1 MENLNKRAVSE
12 VIQILNH
19 TEKEII
25 ERIPEK
31 FIKFLFDNADNE
43 YEPNIDF
50 FDENWEN
57 SIDEDAKALLAL
69 IYRDYIA
76 SDNERNELLEEE
88 RKENAKQEELLR
100 EKYNPDNLFK
110 KKCSC
115 QSYYYSDNCTFI
127 LLTGCRIKTH
137 PHIWQT
143 YSQSSALSKDTA

>member
-57 SIDEDAKALLAL
+57 SIDEDAKALLAI

-110 KKCSC
+110 NNQETEEQKDFVSNTQLEEIKEISWYKRLFKK
-115 QSYYYSDNCTFI
+115 I
-127 LLTGCRIKTH
+127 LSIFGIKN
-137 PHIWQT
+137 
-143 YSQSSALSKDTA
+143 

>member
-110 KKCSC
+110 NNQETEEQKDFVSNTQLEEIKEISWYKRLFKK
-115 QSYYYSDNCTFI
+115 I
-127 LLTGCRIKTH
+127 LSIFGIKN
-137 PHIWQT
+137 
-143 YSQSSALSKDTA
+143 

>member
-31 FIKFLFDNADNE
+31 FIKFLFDNADKE
-43 YEPNIDF
+43 YEPDIDF

-57 SIDEDAKALLAL
+57 SIDEDAKALLAI

-76 SDNERNELLEEE
+76 SDNEKNELLEEE
-88 RKENAKQEELLR
+88 RTERAKQEELLR

-110 KKCSC
+110 SKQENDRPKEVVSNTQLEEIKEISWYKRLLKKIVSI
-115 QSYYYSDNCTFI
+115 F
-127 LLTGCRIKTH
+127 GIKN
-137 PHIWQT
+137 
-143 YSQSSALSKDTA
+143 

>member
-57 SIDEDAKALLAL
+57 SIDEDAKALLAI

-88 RKENAKQEELLR
+88 RKENAKQEKKKKK
-100 EKYNPDNLFK
+100 KYNPDNLFK
-110 KKCSC
+110 NNQETEEQKDFVSNTQLEEIKEISWYKRLFKK
-115 QSYYYSDNCTFI
+115 I
-127 LLTGCRIKTH
+127 LSIFGIKN
-137 PHIWQT
+137 
-143 YSQSSALSKDTA
+143 

>member
-110 KKCSC
+110 NNQKTEEQKDFVSNTQLEEIKEISWYKRLFKK
-115 QSYYYSDNCTFI
+115 I
-127 LLTGCRIKTH
+127 LSIFGIKN
-137 PHIWQT
+137 
-143 YSQSSALSKDTA
+143 